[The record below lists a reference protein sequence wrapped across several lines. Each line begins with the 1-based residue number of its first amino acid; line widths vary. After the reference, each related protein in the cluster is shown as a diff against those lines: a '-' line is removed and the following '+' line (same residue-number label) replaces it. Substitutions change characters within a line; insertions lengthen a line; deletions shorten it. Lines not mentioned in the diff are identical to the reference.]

1 MTISMVGNIVQRFVV
16 ATAVVSLLMMGGA
29 WSAGAAPGPDE
40 AKLRRFALVVSSNEG
55 GSGRSRLRFADSDAR
70 SMAEVLRRLGGV
82 ELSDMVVLNGANR
95 ARLQSSLNTLAKQ
108 IGAAETAGQ
117 RREFIV
123 YYSGHSNE
131 EGLLLGN
138 EQVSYRELRQWID
151 GMGAEVR
158 IAVLDSCASGALIRL
173 KGGVHRPP
181 FLRDVSSDARGHAFL
196 TASSADEAAQES
208 DRLGAAFFTHYL
220 LSGLRGAAD
229 SNRDGLVTLN
239 EAYQFSYHETLRRTE
254 KSQAGAQHATYD
266 IQLAGT
272 GDLVITDLRASN
284 ATLELGAAMVGHVY
298 VRDDAGRLLV
308 ELRKEPG
315 FPVALGLGAGKYR
328 VVLDQDGFLFQQDV
342 VLTEGKHTQLQVSG
356 MKKVERS
363 VAMARGGSGVGTL
376 SEPAPSESAYRN
388 VAFDIVIA
396 PQYRLSGP
404 STQPVQH
411 NFVLGLLGHSD
422 SLRGV
427 QLSLGGNIVEHDMK
441 GVQLSTG
448 LNMTGGPSAGLQW
461 SGGANI
467 SRDMFRGVQNGIV
480 NASLGDFRGFQTAIG
495 NYATGSFHG
504 VQLGVVNYS
513 QSEFKGVQL
522 GAINAGRGPRSG
534 VFTSVVNTHEGATTG
549 LQLAVVNVARETHGL
564 QLAVLNVGDSIHGLQ
579 FGTVNVA
586 RTVRGGQFGIVNIAR
601 SVEGESFALLPLIQ
615 DGYHAVSLWSAD
627 TSVLNLGVKLGARHL
642 YTLLGVG
649 IKKDDADRTTYSHH
663 IGFGWHTRTDGRWF
677 LDLELVS
684 SHFGNDDDFGRR
696 ASVLGTLRVVAGY
709 RLVDDLAF
717 IAGPSFNTE
726 VSWDGK
732 DFSDGLGF
740 LQRVEHHGDVTLR
753 QFPGFLVG
761 MQY

>member
-1 MTISMVGNIVQRFVV
+1 MIISMVGNVVQRFVIV
-16 ATAVVSLLMMGGA
+16 IAAFFLLTMGVSR
-29 WSAGAAPGPDE
+29 SAGAVPGPDD

-55 GSGRSRLRFADSDAR
+55 GLGRSRLRFADSDAR
-70 SMAEVLRRLGGV
+70 SMAEVLLRLGGV
-82 ELSDMVVLNGANR
+82 ESPDMVVLNGANR
-95 ARLQSSLNTLAKQ
+95 ARLQSSLQILAKQ

-123 YYSGHSNE
+123 YYSGHSDE
-131 EGLLLGN
+131 EGLLLGD
-138 EQVSYRELRQWID
+138 EKVSYRELRQWID

-208 DRLGAAFFTHYL
+208 DRVGAAFFTHYL

-284 ATLELGAAMVGHVY
+284 ATLELEAAMVGHVY

-342 VLTEGKHTQLQVSG
+342 VLTEGKHTRLQVTG

-363 VAMARGGSGVGTL
+363 IAMARGGSGIGTL
-376 SEPAPSESAYRN
+376 SEPAPAESTYRN
-388 VAFDIVIA
+388 VAFDIVLA
-396 PQYRLSGP
+396 PQYRLSGM
-404 STQPVQH
+404 STQPVRH

-427 QLSLGGNIVEHDMK
+427 QLSVGGNIVEHDMK
-441 GVQLSTG
+441 GVQISSG
-448 LNMTGGPSAGLQW
+448 LNMTGGPSSGVQLT
-461 SGGANI
+461 GGANI
-467 SRDMFRGVQNGIV
+467 TRDMFRGFQNGGI
-480 NASLGDFRGFQTAIG
+480 NASLGDFRGFQTAFG
-495 NYATGSFHG
+495 NYAAGSFHG
-504 VQLGVVNYS
+504 VQLGIVNYS
-513 QSEFKGVQL
+513 LSEFKGVQL
-522 GAINAGRGPRSG
+522 GVLNAGRGPASG
-534 VFTSVVNTHEGATTG
+534 AFVSVVNSYGGSHKG

-564 QLAVLNVGDSIHGLQ
+564 QLAVVNVGDSVYGMQ

-601 SVEGESFALLPLIQ
+601 SVEGESFALLPLIG
-615 DGYHAVSLWSAD
+615 DGYHAVSLWAAD
-627 TSVLNLGVKLGARHL
+627 TSVLNFGVKLGARHL

-663 IGFGWHTRTDGRWF
+663 IGFGWHMNTSSRWF
-677 LDLELVS
+677 VDLELVS
-684 SHFGNDDDFGRR
+684 SHFGNDDDFGSR
-696 ASVLGTLRVVAGY
+696 ASVLGTLRAVAGY
-709 RLVDDLAF
+709 RLVDDLAI

-726 VSWDGK
+726 VSWEGK

-740 LQRVEHHGDVTLR
+740 LQRVEHHGDVTVR
-753 QFPGFLVG
+753 QFPGFLIG